1 MADPL
6 NTLIGR
12 GLAIARWNRNPTV
25 RNCAREGVR
34 WLNMARAA
42 RRDGLAVTSRI
53 SLAVALEHFKN
64 ARGAA
69 SRLEC

>member
-34 WLNMARAA
+34 WLNMARQA
-42 RRDGLAVTSRI
+42 RRDGLEVTARI
-53 SLAVALEHFKN
+53 SLSVALQHFRN
-64 ARGAA
+64 ARHAA
-69 SRLEC
+69 SRLAC